1 MIVSLYFITKF
12 YQILI
17 LILSLHY
24 EDILANIRR
33 RLLRHYNTKS
43 SQKIRLQSLC
53 HCNTNSA
60 L

>member
-24 EDILANIRR
+24 KDILANIRR

>member
-12 YQILI
+12 YQILM
-17 LILSLHY
+17 LSLHY
-24 EDILANIRR
+24 KDILANIRR

-53 HCNTNSA
+53 HCNTNSV

>member
-24 EDILANIRR
+24 KDILANIRR
-33 RLLRHYNTKS
+33 RLLCHYNTKS

-53 HCNTNSA
+53 HCNTNSV

>member
-53 HCNTNSA
+53 HCNTNSV